1 VDRWLRQLPNV
12 VSSIRILL
20 AIPIAVTLVHHQY
33 VTTLVLFCAAAVSDA
48 GDGLLAKR
56 FGWQSRLGAVLDP
69 AADKLLLATVFVTLA
84 AVRLVPLWLMVAAV
98 ARDII
103 IVLGAIAYRVYIGP
117 VVASPSTI
125 SKLNTA
131 CQAAFIL
138 AVIGRAQFDFPDA
151 WVVVALGAL
160 MFVTVVLSGIDYVL
174 RYGGEA
180 IAEARGRRATIR
192 GRGSKLT

>member
-1 VDRWLRQLPNV
+1 VDRWLRQVPNAL
-12 VSSIRILL
+12 SSVRILL
-20 AIPIAVTLVHHQY
+20 AIPIAVTLAHHQY

-84 AVRLVPLWLMVAAV
+84 AVRLVPLWLMAAAV

-117 VVASPSTI
+117 VAASPSTI

-138 AVIGRAQFDFPDA
+138 SVIGRAQFDFPDA

-160 MFVTVVLSGIDYVL
+160 MFVTVVISGIDYVL
-174 RYGGEA
+174 HYGGEA
-180 IAEARGRRATIR
+180 IAEAKGRRTTIR

>member
-1 VDRWLRQLPNV
+1 MDRWLRQVPNV
-12 VSSIRILL
+12 VSTIRILL

-33 VTTLVLFCAAAVSDA
+33 VATVALFGAAAVSDA
-48 GDGLLAKR
+48 ADGFLAKR

-84 AVRLVPLWLMVAAV
+84 AVRLVPLWLMAAAV

-117 VVASPSTI
+117 VEASPSAI

-138 AVIGRAQFDFPDA
+138 AVIGRLEFDFPHA
-151 WVVVALGAL
+151 WVIVLLGAL
-160 MFVTVVLSGIDYVL
+160 MFVTVVISGIDYVL

-180 IAEARGRRATIR
+180 IAEAKGRRAMVR
-192 GRGSKLT
+192 GRGSKFT

>member
-1 VDRWLRQLPNV
+1 VDRWLRQVPNV

-33 VTTLVLFCAAAVSDA
+33 MATLALFGAAAVSDVA
-48 GDGLLAKR
+48 DGFLAKR

-84 AVRLVPLWLMVAAV
+84 ALRLVPLWLMAAAV

-117 VVASPSTI
+117 VEASPSTI

-138 AVIGRAQFDFPDA
+138 AVIGRTQFDLPDA
-151 WVVVALGAL
+151 WVIVLLGAL
-160 MFVTVVLSGIDYVL
+160 MFVTVVISGIDYVL
-174 RYGGEA
+174 RYG
-180 IAEARGRRATIR
+180 AEAVAEAKTRRGMIR
-192 GRGSKLT
+192 GRGSKFT

>member
-1 VDRWLRQLPNV
+1 VDRWLRQVPNI

-20 AIPIAVTLVHHQY
+20 AVPIAVTLVHHHY
-33 VTTLVLFCAAAVSDA
+33 VTTLALFGAAAASDV

-84 AVRLVPLWLMVAAV
+84 ALRLVPLWLMAAAV
-98 ARDII
+98 ARDVII
-103 IVLGAIAYRVYIGP
+103 ILGAIAYRVYIGS
-117 VVASPSTI
+117 VEASPSTI

-131 CQAAFIL
+131 CQAVFIL

-151 WVVVALGAL
+151 WVLVLLGAS
-160 MFVTVVLSGIDYVL
+160 MFVTVVISGIDYVL

-180 IAEARGRRATIR
+180 IAEARERRATTR
-192 GRGSKLT
+192 GRGSKFT

>member
-1 VDRWLRQLPNV
+1 VDRWLRQVPNV

-20 AIPIAVTLVHHQY
+20 AIPIAVTLLHHQY
-33 VTTLVLFCAAAVSDA
+33 LATLALFGAAAVSDVA
-48 GDGLLAKR
+48 DGFLAKR

-84 AVRLVPLWLMVAAV
+84 ALRLVPLWLMAAAV

-117 VVASPSTI
+117 VEASPSTI

-138 AVIGRAQFDFPDA
+138 AVIGRTQFDLPDA
-151 WVVVALGAL
+151 WVIVLLGAL
-160 MFVTVVLSGIDYVL
+160 MFVTVVISGIDYVL
-174 RYGGEA
+174 RYG
-180 IAEARGRRATIR
+180 AEAVAEAKTRRGMIR
-192 GRGSKLT
+192 GRGSKFT